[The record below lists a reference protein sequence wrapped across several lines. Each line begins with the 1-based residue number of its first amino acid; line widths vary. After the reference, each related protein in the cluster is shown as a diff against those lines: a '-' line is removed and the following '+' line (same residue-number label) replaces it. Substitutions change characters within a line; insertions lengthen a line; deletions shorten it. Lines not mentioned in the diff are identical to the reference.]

1 MIRSLVAA
9 GLSLFVAASAQAD
22 ALQEILDRESITLGI
37 RSSAPPFSYLDEE
50 GAPAGLAVSLCNAV
64 VREISRHQ
72 KTRLGIAY
80 KVVDAKQRFPA
91 LINRETDLHCGP
103 ASATLER
110 REILDFSIIY
120 FVDGASAAVR
130 PDGSFDTVFDAD
142 GSTFG
147 ALGGTTTMGVVEDLI
162 ARNSL
167 DAKIK
172 QFDSHGAG
180 LSELAAGEI
189 DVYFGDQAILFFQI
203 ESLGLIDEVQVFE
216 DVFSFEPYALAMK
229 RGEDDLRLAVDR
241 ALSKI
246 YETGLIYQMIL
257 NELDSYPLSTE
268 AKTLY
273 LVVGLPE

>member
-1 MIRSLVAA
+1 MLRTIAA
-9 GLSLFVAASAQAD
+9 ACIAAVIAVPAGAD
-22 ALQEILDRESITLGI
+22 ALKEILDRGSIKLGI
-37 RSSAPPFSYLDEE
+37 RSSAPPFSYLDDN

-64 VREISRHQ
+64 VREIARHQ
-72 KTRLGIAY
+72 KIRLGIEY
-80 KVVDAKQRFPA
+80 KVLDAKQRFPA

-110 REILDFSIIY
+110 RKTLDFSIIY
-120 FVDGASAAVR
+120 FVDGAAAAVR
-130 PDGSFDTVFDAD
+130 PDGNFDTIFDTD
-142 GSTFG
+142 GGTFG
-147 ALGGTTTMGVVEDLI
+147 VLGGTTTLGVVQDLV

-167 DAKIK
+167 NATIK

-180 LSELAAGEI
+180 LSELAASEI

-203 ESLGLIDEVQVFE
+203 ERLGLIDDVQVFE
-216 DVFSFEPYALAMK
+216 DVFSFEPYAIVMK

-257 NELDSYPLSTE
+257 SELDNYPLSTE